1 MYYFQCSA
9 FIPWRYRMKGIASL
23 VYAAMKISPFSI
35 CNSKKECIL
44 EKHKQFNNR
53 QVQAWNFKKKTVIN
67 ICCNA
72 KLLFEK
78 KITNN
83 HFGCRFLSTCDGI
96 LSHKERFML
105 YVKRVYSNEYQ
116 ISITTTCSIYIALVS
131 FETYFEIKWKQWYAY
146 ELSAY
151 LCKLSSI

>member
-1 MYYFQCSA
+1 MDCIY
-9 FIPWRYRMKGIASL
+9 SL
-23 VYAAMKISPFSI
+23 CCHEDTPFSI

-83 HFGCRFLSTCDGI
+83 HFGCRLLSTCDGI
-96 LSHKERFML
+96 LSHNERFML
-105 YVKRVYSNEYQ
+105 YVKRVYSNELIKFLLQLLVQ
-116 ISITTTCSIYIALVS
+116 IILRWYHFELS
-131 FETYFEIKWKQWYAY
+131 FEVHSIKWKHSYAN
-146 ELSAY
+146 ELIAY
-151 LCKLSSI
+151 PL